1 MRQIIIATIF
11 LATSLSGKAQENKL
25 SLDNAI
31 QLALEKNPSIQ
42 ASAFEITRAQQLKKT
57 SVDIPK
63 TDVSFMYGQYNSIQ
77 KNDNNITISQSIP
90 FPTVFGS
97 QSSLNKAHIQSAML
111 KDRITKNDLTFQV
124 KQVFNQLV
132 YLKERQQTLLQQDSL
147 LTDLARAA
155 TLQHKT
161 GEGTLLA
168 KTSADTQ
175 LMEIKNLTARNEA
188 DIRIALNHLQLLCQ
202 STLITD
208 VVGDQETLFSLNQT
222 DSASFDQNPSLAL
235 ASQNIEVFKR
245 TKKLEV
251 SRMLPDLRIGYFN
264 QTLIGTQNINGTDQ
278 YFGPSKRFQGF
289 QAGIGIPLW
298 FGPYTARIKAANIET
313 QVAEKQKESFQIV
326 IAQQYNQAIEELL
339 KNKNSLAY
347 YRTSAL
353 ETASLLMNQS
363 RKAFKSGE
371 LDYSSLLLNLRQ
383 ALAIREG
390 YLLALQ
396 QYNQSIITIQFL
408 NGNK

>member
-1 MRQIIIATIF
+1 MRHTI
-11 LATSLSGKAQENKL
+11 LVTLLVAMSISGVAQETTL

-31 QLALEKNPSIQ
+31 KLAMEKNPSVK
-42 ASAFEITRAQQLKKT
+42 ASGLEITRQQELKKT

-63 TDVSFMYGQYNSIQ
+63 TDIALMIGQYNSIQ
-77 KNDNNITISQSIP
+77 NGDNNITISQSIP
-90 FPTVFGS
+90 FPTVFSS
-97 QSSLNKAHIQSAML
+97 QSSLNKALIHSALL
-111 KDRITKNDLTFQV
+111 KESVTKNELTFQV

-132 YLKERQQTLLQQDSL
+132 YLKERHQTLLQHDSL

-155 TLQHKT
+155 NVQYKT

-175 LMEIKNLTARNEA
+175 LMEIKNLIAINNA

-202 STLITD
+202 SSQITD
-208 VVGDQETLFSLNQT
+208 VAGSQETLVSLNAI
-222 DSASFDQNPSLAL
+222 DSVSFDQNPSLAL
-235 ASQNIEVFKR
+235 SAQNIDVLR
-245 TKKLEV
+245 RMKKLEV
-251 SRMLPDLRIGYFN
+251 SRTLPDLRFGYFN
-264 QTLIGTQNINGTDQ
+264 QTLIGTQSVNGQDQ
-278 YFGPSKRFQGF
+278 YFGSSKRFQGF
-289 QAGIGIPLW
+289 QAGISIPLW
-298 FGPYTARIKAANIET
+298 LGSHTARIKAANIGT
-313 QVAEKQKESFQIV
+313 SVAEKQKEAFQLA
-326 IAQQYNQAIEELL
+326 IAQQHNQAIEELM
-339 KNKNSLAY
+339 KNKNSLNY
-347 YRTSAL
+347 YRGSAL
-353 ETASLLMNQS
+353 ETARLLTNQS

-371 LDYSSLLLNLRQ
+371 LDYTTLVFNLRQ

>member
-1 MRQIIIATIF
+1 MRKTP
-11 LATSLSGKAQENKL
+11 LAILILAMPLAGFAQETSLSLE
-25 SLDNAI
+25 NAI
-31 QLALEKNPSIQ
+31 KFALEKNPSVQ
-42 ASAFEITRAQQLKKT
+42 ASGLEVSRQQQLNKT

-63 TDVSFMYGQYNSIQ
+63 TDVSLMYGQYNSIQ

-97 QSSLNKAHIQSAML
+97 QSSLNKALVNSAML
-111 KDRITKNDLTFQV
+111 KESVTKNELSFQV

-132 YLKERQQTLLQQDSL
+132 YLKERQHTLLQHDSL

-155 TLQHKT
+155 TVQYKT

-168 KTSADTQ
+168 RTSADTQ
-175 LMEIKNLTARNEA
+175 LMEIKNLIARNDA

-202 STLITD
+202 SKQITD
-208 VVGDQETLFSLNQT
+208 VVGDQETLVSFNT
-222 DSASFDQNPSLAL
+222 VDSSSIDQNPSLAL
-235 ASQNIEVFKR
+235 ITNNIEVSR
-245 TKKLEV
+245 RMKKLEV
-251 SRMLPDLRIGYFN
+251 SRTLPDLRIGYFN

-278 YFGPSKRFQGF
+278 YFGSSKRFQGF

-298 FGPYTARIKAANIET
+298 FGPHTARIKAANIET
-313 QVAEKQKESFQIV
+313 QVAEKQKESFQLAITH
-326 IAQQYNQAIEELL
+326 QYNQAIEELM
-339 KNKNSLAY
+339 KNKNSLSY
-347 YRTSAL
+347 YRDSAL
-353 ETASLLMNQS
+353 ETANLLTSQS

-371 LDYSSLLLNLRQ
+371 LDYTTLLLNLRQ
-383 ALAIREG
+383 SLAIREG